1 MHFATCF
8 KKHLKDKI
16 VFYLESGGCYSIK
29 QLHGAAYA
37 GSKWSWLLIREDAS
51 EKSWGWLS
59 LQVVSWLDP
68 HIVVSILVHETG
80 FVCVSREHKTL
91 QAQFTQVKSTRDF
104 WETRVHFFFLTF
116 RGGHACPDSD
126 TCVCIEGHP
135 LPEGQRIKAIPA
147 FCLVN
152 FESEK
157 RMLGMGGKITLVGL
171 KHPPTQAVQCL
182 HLSPLDQ
189 VGFSLSLFS
198 H

>member
-104 WETRVHFFFLTF
+104 WETRVHFFFFNFQRRTCLSRLRYLCLYWGTSLPWRTENQSHPSILPGEF
-116 RGGHACPDSD
+116 WIREKDVGYGREDYLSGTEASTHPGSSVSSLISFGSGG
-126 TCVCIEGHP
+126 I
-135 LPEGQRIKAIPA
+135 L
-147 FCLVN
+147 
-152 FESEK
+152 
-157 RMLGMGGKITLVGL
+157 
-171 KHPPTQAVQCL
+171 
-182 HLSPLDQ
+182 
-189 VGFSLSLFS
+189 SLSL
-198 H
+198 